1 MKSNQ
6 PLNAEFDLLAQRLVR
21 SLDRPL
27 PHDISERLRAARVRA
42 VAERRVGS
50 VQLQSNGTLVMGSD
64 NSSRLLTWLGSMLPL
79 LALVLGLVTI
89 KTFSDERRAQ
99 EVADVDTAL
108 LTDELPPAAYTD
120 PGFLR
125 FLKTPLPQ
133 QSEAPAQ

>member
-1 MKSNQ
+1 MKSSK
-6 PLNAEFDLLAQRLVR
+6 PLSTEFDLLAQRLVR
-21 SLDRPL
+21 GLDCPL

-42 VAERRVGS
+42 VAQRRVGS
-50 VQLQSNGTLVMGSD
+50 VQVQGNGTLVMGGDS
-64 NSSRLLTWLGSMLPL
+64 SSRLLTWLGSMLPL
-79 LALVLGLVTI
+79 LALVLGLITI

-133 QSEAPAQ
+133 PSEANTQ